1 MLVGLGIACTCAVRY
16 YFAPGQL
23 AWGGDAAEHILYVK
37 IASEAFA
44 VGEWPIWTNYL
55 AGGSPFLQFYGF
67 LFFYLAAAIDQ
78 VCGDVFT
85 SIKIVGGTAHALSG
99 PAMYLL
105 VRTATRSRRA
115 GVVAGLAYVLCFWH
129 AQQIAIM
136 GRWPLSL
143 FYLLLPL
150 LYLRTGAPG
159 PLSNLGGDSGGIEP
173 GGAGVYASWL
183 CFLGHIFS
191 SPST

>member
-1 MLVGLGIACTCAVRY
+1 MTASEARALVGLGIACTCAVRY

-99 PAMYLL
+99 PAMYLV

-136 GRWPLSL
+136 GRWPL
-143 FYLLLPL
+143 
-150 LYLRTGAPG
+150 
-159 PLSNLGGDSGGIEP
+159 
-173 GGAGVYASWL
+173 
-183 CFLGHIFS
+183 
-191 SPST
+191 